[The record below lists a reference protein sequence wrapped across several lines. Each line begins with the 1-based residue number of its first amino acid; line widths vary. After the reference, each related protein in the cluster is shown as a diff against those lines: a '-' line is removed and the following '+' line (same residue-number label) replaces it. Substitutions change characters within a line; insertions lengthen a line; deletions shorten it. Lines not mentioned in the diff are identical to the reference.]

1 MLIEDNKIYL
11 DCTYQ
16 CNMKCKFC
24 VSKYTG
30 KSDFEIEQFPEIKK
44 DTIVSISGGEPLL
57 YNKLNDLV
65 KHLKHNA
72 SDIILCT
79 NGSLLN
85 KNKIEQLVRNGVSYF
100 LIPFYTTSKQFHE
113 YITGSKTFDSIV
125 SNLKNISQNKHQS
138 KLILKI
144 LLINQPFS
152 NLESISSFFKIN
164 NINPDLILISGLHI
178 KGNLLNHMEV
188 LPSPEEIQTQLNFLI
203 NTLTVSGYR
212 VQIQDLPLCY
222 MSDSNI
228 QRYLEYG
235 TLETYFHI
243 EYTKIYLNGVR
254 KFGSNFATYDECQNC
269 SLSTV
274 CNSFFYENS
283 EYLTQYIDK
292 LQSISI
298 E

>member
-30 KSDFEIEQFPEIKK
+30 KSNYVLKKFPEIKK
-44 DTIVSISGGEPLL
+44 NTVVSISGGEPLL
-57 YNKLNDLV
+57 YIRLNELV
-65 KHLKHNA
+65 DYLNHNA

-85 KNKIEQLVRNGVSYF
+85 NNRFEQLVNSGVSYF

-113 YITGSKTFDSIV
+113 SITSSKTFDNIV
-125 SNLKNISQNKHQS
+125 DNLKNISQSKQKS
-138 KLILKI
+138 KLIIKI

-152 NLESISSFFKIN
+152 NIVSISSFLKDN
-164 NINPDLILISGLHI
+164 NIDPDLILISGLHI
-178 KGNLLNHMEV
+178 KGSLLHHKEI
-188 LPSPEEIQTQLNFLI
+188 LPSPENIQKQLNSLVNTLI
-203 NTLTVSGYR
+203 NNRYI

-222 MSDSNI
+222 MSDGNI
-228 QRYLEYG
+228 QLYLEYG
-235 TLETYFHI
+235 LLEKYFHV

-254 KFGSNFATYDECQNC
+254 KFGSNFATFEKCQNC
-269 SLSTV
+269 SLAAV
-274 CNSFFYENS
+274 CNSFFNENL
-283 EYLTQYIDK
+283 EHLTPYIDK
-292 LQSISI
+292 IQPIRLD
-298 E
+298 